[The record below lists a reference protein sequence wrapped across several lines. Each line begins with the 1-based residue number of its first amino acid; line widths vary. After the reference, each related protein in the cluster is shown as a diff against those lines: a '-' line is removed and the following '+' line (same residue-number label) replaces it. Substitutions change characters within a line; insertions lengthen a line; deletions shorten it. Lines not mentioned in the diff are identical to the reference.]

1 MTRPHA
7 LPTPYHDH
15 TARLDSY
22 LAACREL
29 AAAAQE
35 GWMPRYEAAL
45 AAHTLAL
52 SHLGGAEVSVTENM
66 ENAA

>member
-1 MTRPHA
+1 MATNA
-7 LPTPYHDH
+7 LPSPDALTLR
-15 TARLDSY
+15 RLDSY

-35 GWMPRYEAAL
+35 GWTARYEAAL

-52 SHLGGAEVSVTENM
+52 SHIGGAEVSVTESL
-66 ENAA
+66 EDAA